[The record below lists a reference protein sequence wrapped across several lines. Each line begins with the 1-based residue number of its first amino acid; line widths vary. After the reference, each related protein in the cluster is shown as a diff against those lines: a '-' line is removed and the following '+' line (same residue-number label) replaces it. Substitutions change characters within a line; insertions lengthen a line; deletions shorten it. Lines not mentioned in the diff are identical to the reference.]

1 MTHPAE
7 VELREDPVHLRAG
20 REGVQRKKESKGKG
34 EEEEEKLG
42 CGGASDLAGT
52 GSARRYELLSL

>member
-1 MTHPAE
+1 M
-7 VELREDPVHLRAG
+7 ELREDPVHLRAG

-52 GSARRYELLSL
+52 GSARRYKLLSL